1 MEGTQGLPLEVRLSA
16 YLDGQLTQSEV
27 REIDGILARDEK
39 ARTLFNR
46 LKLGS
51 DLGRQAFEDMLHE
64 PVPLD
69 LVRSIKQASIE
80 LGHERGPAMKVL
92 PPKEA
97 PARDDRARL
106 AAAGLA
112 LLLAGTGAGYL
123 LGIWK
128 PPLAAPT
135 AQAEAA
141 RNWLDDVAD
150 YHSLYAS
157 QSRHLVEVPASESP
171 HITQWL
177 TKVVGV
183 DFTIPDLSDSGLSFE
198 GARLLLAGGRPTGQ
212 LVYRDA
218 EGQVFAVCFQKADPG
233 SARTEPAGTIRNGLN
248 LVSWQDRNASFVFVG
263 PSSEPELDAL
273 AAMVAQ
279 TI

>member
-51 DLGRQAFEDMLHE
+51 DLGRKAFEDMLHE

-69 LVRSIKQASIE
+69 LVRSIKQASIDS
-80 LGHERGPAMKVL
+80 GHERGPALKSL

-97 PARDDRARL
+97 PVRDGRTRL

-112 LLLAGTGAGYL
+112 LIVAGAGAGYL

-128 PPLAAPT
+128 PPPTAPAVQTAAP
-135 AQAEAA
+135 
-141 RNWLDDVAD
+141 RNWLDDIAD
-150 YHSLYAS
+150 YHRVYARQSL
-157 QSRHLVEVPASESP
+157 HLVEVPATESQ

-177 TKVVGV
+177 TTAIGV
-183 DFTIPDLSDSGLSFE
+183 DFTIPDLSDNGLTFE
-198 GARLLLAGGRPTGQ
+198 GARLLVAGGQPTGQ
-212 LVYRDA
+212 LIYRDID
-218 EGQVFAVCFQKADPG
+218 GHVFAVCFQRGDAVE
-233 SARTEPAGTIRNGLN
+233 ARTEPATVIRNDLG
-248 LVSWQDRNASFVFVG
+248 LVSWQDRNAAFAFIG

-273 AAMVAQ
+273 AATVARM
-279 TI
+279 I